1 MLRQKK
7 RKKSTLFRTVL
18 ILLLIVCAFIL
29 GKQEYQIYIVQREQE
44 NTQQRIDILNKQKAD
59 LEAERRHLD
68 DLHYIEKLA
77 REDYNMVRPN
87 EVPLFVVDENK

>member
-18 ILLLIVCAFIL
+18 ILFLIVCAFIL
-29 GKQEYQIYIVQREQE
+29 GKQEYQIYIVRREQE
-44 NTQQRIDILNKQKAD
+44 NTQQRIDVLNKQKAD
-59 LEAERRHLD
+59 LEAERRRLD
-68 DLHYIEKLA
+68 DLRYIEKLA